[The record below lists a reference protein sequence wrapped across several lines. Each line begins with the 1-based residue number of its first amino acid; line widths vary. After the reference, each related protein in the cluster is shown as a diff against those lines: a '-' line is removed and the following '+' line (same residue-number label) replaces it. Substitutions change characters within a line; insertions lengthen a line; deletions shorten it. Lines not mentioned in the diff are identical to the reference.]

1 MINPIEPVVE
11 LLGPDYPLYY
21 SSYYEGSKL
30 LENTNALYEAHLYLQ
45 RMDKSF
51 LRVETFCNAF
61 NEIVNS
67 FVI

>member
-30 LENTNALYEAHLYLQ
+30 LENTTALYEAHLYLQ
-45 RMDKSF
+45 QMDKTN
-51 LRVETFCNAF
+51 LRVETFCSSF
-61 NEIVNS
+61 NEILNS
-67 FVI
+67 VK